1 MRPIWK
7 EETFWEFVFLC
18 YAALAALIVAAES
31 WFAWHQWLARIVV
44 TPIAL
49 GAVWLAHR
57 HGTDVLDGIIAAR
70 AHERSASGRPG
81 SPSSG
86 SSGPAPLPPRA
97 RGQSPT

>member
-31 WFAWHQWLARIVV
+31 WVEWHQWLTRIVV
-44 TPIAL
+44 TPIAV

-70 AHERSASGRPG
+70 AHERSASERPG
-81 SPSSG
+81 SPSVG
-86 SSGPAPLPPRA
+86 STDREPRLPRA
-97 RGQSPT
+97 TGQSPS

>member
-18 YAALAALIVAAES
+18 YAALATLIVAAES
-31 WFAWHQWLARIVV
+31 WVEWHQWLARIVL

-49 GAVWLAHR
+49 FAVWLAHR

-70 AHERSASGRPG
+70 AHERSASVRPD
-81 SPSSG
+81 SLSSG
-86 SSGPAPLPPRA
+86 SSDREPRLPRA
-97 RGQSPT
+97 TGQSPS